1 MTSRGKLYFFE
12 FAIQED
18 FMESST
24 SSQTTVYQSYKQ
36 VFPKEEG
43 SIFSNTRAPLNEPMI
58 IPTTNIIIFNLLIT
72 TLSKTIF
79 INPPFYI

>member
-24 SSQTTVYQSYKQ
+24 SSQATVYQSYKQ

-43 SIFSNTRAPLNEPMI
+43 SIFLIQESVIKTVLNSI
-58 IPTTNIIIFNLLIT
+58 LWQ
-72 TLSKTIF
+72 
-79 INPPFYI
+79 

>member
-1 MTSRGKLYFFE
+1 MNLKQTPLLVNMTSRGKLYFFE

-24 SSQTTVYQSYKQ
+24 SSQATVYQSYKQ

-43 SIFSNTRAPLNEPMI
+43 SIFSNTR
-58 IPTTNIIIFNLLIT
+58 
-72 TLSKTIF
+72 KR
-79 INPPFYI
+79 Y

>member
-24 SSQTTVYQSYKQ
+24 SSQATVYQSYKQ

-43 SIFSNTRAPLNEPMI
+43 SIFSNTR
-58 IPTTNIIIFNLLIT
+58 
-72 TLSKTIF
+72 KR
-79 INPPFYI
+79 Y